1 MSSTENKTTGFQ
13 IMATG
18 QVESGDFGGV
28 DNLYCKYSYLIGKD
42 WRIIQVRA
50 GVAARFVVV
59 VSLFKCVAL
68 SLLCFCRLR
77 PPPPQTH
84 LPPFLRLSAPQL
96 MHLRYTI
103 LSRSP
108 IRRIFLGF
116 YAPFASPRM
125 VYANTARTPTR
136 VLTLGSLKLRA
147 RTMPG
152 SRSWCGTFQ

>member
-59 VSLFKCVAL
+59 VCRRAL
-68 SLLCFCRLR
+68 PVCD
-77 PPPPQTH
+77 
-84 LPPFLRLSAPQL
+84 A
-96 MHLRYTI
+96 
-103 LSRSP
+103 
-108 IRRIFLGF
+108 
-116 YAPFASPRM
+116 
-125 VYANTARTPTR
+125 
-136 VLTLGSLKLRA
+136 
-147 RTMPG
+147 
-152 SRSWCGTFQ
+152 